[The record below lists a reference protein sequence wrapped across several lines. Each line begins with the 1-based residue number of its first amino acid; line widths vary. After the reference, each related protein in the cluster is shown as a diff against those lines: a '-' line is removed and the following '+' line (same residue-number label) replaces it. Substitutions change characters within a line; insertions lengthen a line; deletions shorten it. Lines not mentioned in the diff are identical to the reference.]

1 MEITHI
7 GHACFR
13 LRGKTATLVI
23 DPYDP
28 QMVGL
33 KMPKLT
39 ADAVLCTHSHG
50 DHHYLEAVEEARVVI
65 DGPGEYEVSQATIL
79 GIPASHGA
87 DRGSVTIYRIQ
98 MDGLVL
104 VHLGDLGEKLKSEQ
118 LDELN
123 EVDILMVPVG
133 GRFTLDA
140 GQAAEVVAQI
150 EPKIVIPMHYKVEG
164 LAIEIGTKDAF
175 LKEMGKEEV
184 RPQPKL
190 VITKEKLP
198 PEMEVVVLE

>member
-7 GHACFR
+7 GHSCFK

-28 QMVGL
+28 KMLGL

-50 DHHYLEAVEEARVVI
+50 DHHYLEAVEEARVI
-65 DGPGEYEVSQATIL
+65 IEGPGEYEISGAAIL

-87 DRGSVTIYRIQ
+87 DRGDITVYRIQ
-98 MDGLVL
+98 MDGLTL

-118 LDELN
+118 LDELD
-123 EVDILMVPVG
+123 EVDVLMVPVG
-133 GRFTLDA
+133 GRFTIDA
-140 GQAAEVVAQI
+140 HQATEVVAQI

-164 LAIEIGTKDAF
+164 LNLELASKDAF
-175 LKEMGKEEV
+175 LKEMGKESIQ
-184 RPQPKL
+184 PQPKL
-190 VITKEKLP
+190 VITKDKLP
-198 PEMEVVVLE
+198 AEQQVVVLE